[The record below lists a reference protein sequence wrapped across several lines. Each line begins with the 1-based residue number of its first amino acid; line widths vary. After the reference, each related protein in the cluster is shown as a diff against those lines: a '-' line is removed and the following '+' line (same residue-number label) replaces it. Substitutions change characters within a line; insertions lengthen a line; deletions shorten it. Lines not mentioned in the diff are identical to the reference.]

1 MTYVHVLERDTIDL
15 QWHMYMYMYNRGTLL
30 TYNYYWHMCTCI
42 REWLTVFSNTHTLGF
57 ILYSCNIITQLI
69 IQQLGRKSAVISFLS
84 GHEFGIQTT
93 GL

>member
-1 MTYVHVLERDTIDL
+1 MYNRGTLLTYNDICVHVLERDTIDL
-15 QWHMYMYMYNRGTLL
+15 QWHM
-30 TYNYYWHMCTCI
+30 CTCI
-42 REWLTVFSNTHTLGF
+42 REGLTVFSNTHTLGF

-69 IQQLGRKSAVISFLS
+69 IQQLGRKSAVILFLS